1 MTRVLDFA
9 KAHLLLVLALIAVL
23 ALSAYFAIG
32 ALDHARKWD
41 PERPAI
47 VQPWMTNRFIAHSW
61 QLPPEVMDDDLNL
74 PRTRGG
80 PMSLQAIADERGIP
94 VEELIERVEEAIK
107 AHQERIQ

>member
-1 MTRVLDFA
+1 MIKFLRNNGWLALALVV
-9 KAHLLLVLALIAVL
+9 VLALGT
-23 ALSAYFAIG
+23 YFAIG
-32 ALDHARKWD
+32 AFDHARKWD
-41 PERPAI
+41 PERPAV

-94 VEELIERVEEAIK
+94 VEGLIEQVEEAIK